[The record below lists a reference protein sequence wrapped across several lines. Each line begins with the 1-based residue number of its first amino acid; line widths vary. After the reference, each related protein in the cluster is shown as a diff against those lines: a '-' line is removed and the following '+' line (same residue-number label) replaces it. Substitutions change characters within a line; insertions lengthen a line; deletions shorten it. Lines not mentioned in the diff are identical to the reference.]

1 LSCHIEY
8 DFFESENFGSAER
21 QARMFADNGYETIV
35 VVGGDGVLQDA
46 LNGIL
51 SSERAGN
58 VSLGIIPNGIA
69 NDFASYWG
77 MTAGDYKT
85 AIDCIIARRVRKVD
99 VGCCSY
105 DTDVFEI
112 KQPQIVKWDAIGK
125 SVKRMGI
132 DEFIRVGVKSSIEDW
147 ILDDMHGICNF
158 LRLKQVP
165 SSLKGINGYQKL
177 LDLYNK
183 ARKTYKKGYET
194 KELINTLDMS
204 VIRNK
209 RQDVLAPLEEALGVV
224 MA

>member
-1 LSCHIEY
+1 MAMAKKKLMNPSHVLIFVEGDTDEVFFKTLIDYYASVCSNELLPYDVCNLKGVTRYSSKLLAKLKNEY
-8 DFFESENFGSAER
+8 LPTAKSGS
-21 QARMFADNGYETIV
+21 
-35 VVGGDGVLQDA
+35 
-46 LNGIL
+46 
-51 SSERAGN
+51 
-58 VSLGIIPNGIA
+58 
-69 NDFASYWG
+69 
-77 MTAGDYKT
+77 YKIKT
-85 AIDCIIARRVRKVD
+85 V
-99 VGCCSY
+99 CCSY
-105 DTDVFEI
+105 DTDVFEV

-147 ILDDMHGICNF
+147 ILDDVHGICNF

-194 KELINTLDMS
+194 KELINALDMS
-204 VIRNK
+204 AIRNK

-224 MA
+224 MP

>member
-1 LSCHIEY
+1 MAKKKLMNPSHVLIFVEGDTDEVFFKALIDYYASVSSNKLLPYDVCNLKGVTRYSSKLLAKLKNEY
-8 DFFESENFGSAER
+8 LPKAKLGS
-21 QARMFADNGYETIV
+21 
-35 VVGGDGVLQDA
+35 
-46 LNGIL
+46 
-51 SSERAGN
+51 
-58 VSLGIIPNGIA
+58 
-69 NDFASYWG
+69 
-77 MTAGDYKT
+77 YKIKT
-85 AIDCIIARRVRKVD
+85 V
-99 VGCCSY
+99 CCSY
-105 DTDVFEI
+105 DTDVFEV

-194 KELINTLDMS
+194 KELINALDMS
-204 VIRNK
+204 AIRNK

-224 MA
+224 MP

>member
-1 LSCHIEY
+1 MAMAKKKLMNPSHVLIFVEGDTDEVFFKALIDYYASVSSNKLLPYDVCNLRGITRYSSKLLAKLKNEY
-8 DFFESENFGSAER
+8 LPTAKTGS
-21 QARMFADNGYETIV
+21 
-35 VVGGDGVLQDA
+35 
-46 LNGIL
+46 
-51 SSERAGN
+51 
-58 VSLGIIPNGIA
+58 
-69 NDFASYWG
+69 
-77 MTAGDYKT
+77 YKIKT
-85 AIDCIIARRVRKVD
+85 V
-99 VGCCSY
+99 CCSY
-105 DTDVFEI
+105 DTDVFEV
-112 KQPQIVKWDAIGK
+112 KQPQIVKWNTISK

-194 KELINTLDMS
+194 KELINALDMS
-204 VIRNK
+204 AIRNK

-224 MA
+224 MP

>member
-1 LSCHIEY
+1 MAMAKKKLMNPSHVLIFVEGDTDEVFFKALIDYYASVSSSKLLPYDVCNLKGVTRYSSKLLAKLKNEY
-8 DFFESENFGSAER
+8 LPTAKTGS
-21 QARMFADNGYETIV
+21 
-35 VVGGDGVLQDA
+35 
-46 LNGIL
+46 
-51 SSERAGN
+51 
-58 VSLGIIPNGIA
+58 
-69 NDFASYWG
+69 
-77 MTAGDYKT
+77 YKIKT
-85 AIDCIIARRVRKVD
+85 V
-99 VGCCSY
+99 CCSY
-105 DTDVFEI
+105 DTDVFEV
-112 KQPQIVKWDAIGK
+112 KQPQIVKWNAIGK

-194 KELINTLDMS
+194 KELINALDMS
-204 VIRNK
+204 AIRNK

-224 MA
+224 MP

>member
-1 LSCHIEY
+1 MAKKKLMNPSHVLIFVEGDTDEVFFKALIDYYASVSSNKLLPYDICNLKGVTRYSSKLLAKLKNEY
-8 DFFESENFGSAER
+8 LPTAKTGS
-21 QARMFADNGYETIV
+21 
-35 VVGGDGVLQDA
+35 
-46 LNGIL
+46 
-51 SSERAGN
+51 
-58 VSLGIIPNGIA
+58 
-69 NDFASYWG
+69 
-77 MTAGDYKT
+77 YKIKT
-85 AIDCIIARRVRKVD
+85 V
-99 VGCCSY
+99 CCSY
-105 DTDVFEI
+105 DTDVFEV

-194 KELINTLDMS
+194 KELINALDMS
-204 VIRNK
+204 AIRNK
-209 RQDVLAPLEEALGVV
+209 RQDVLAPLEEALCVV
-224 MA
+224 RIRGRFFDPKANT

>member
-1 LSCHIEY
+1 MAMAKKELMTPSHVLIFVEGDTDEVFFKALIDYYASVSSNKLLPYDVCNLRGITRYSSKLLAKLKNEY
-8 DFFESENFGSAER
+8 LPTAKTGS
-21 QARMFADNGYETIV
+21 
-35 VVGGDGVLQDA
+35 
-46 LNGIL
+46 
-51 SSERAGN
+51 
-58 VSLGIIPNGIA
+58 
-69 NDFASYWG
+69 
-77 MTAGDYKT
+77 YKIKT
-85 AIDCIIARRVRKVD
+85 V
-99 VGCCSY
+99 CCSY
-105 DTDVFEI
+105 DTDVFEV

-194 KELINTLDMS
+194 KELINALDMS
-204 VIRNK
+204 AIRNK

-224 MA
+224 MP

>member
-1 LSCHIEY
+1 MAMAKKELMNPSHILIFVEGDTDEVFFKALIDYYASVSSNKLLPYDVCNLKGVTRYSSKLLAKLKNEY
-8 DFFESENFGSAER
+8 LPTAKTGS
-21 QARMFADNGYETIV
+21 
-35 VVGGDGVLQDA
+35 
-46 LNGIL
+46 
-51 SSERAGN
+51 
-58 VSLGIIPNGIA
+58 
-69 NDFASYWG
+69 
-77 MTAGDYKT
+77 YKIKT
-85 AIDCIIARRVRKVD
+85 V
-99 VGCCSY
+99 CCSY
-105 DTDVFEI
+105 DTDVFEV

-194 KELINTLDMS
+194 KELINALDMS
-204 VIRNK
+204 AIRNK
-209 RQDVLAPLEEALGVV
+209 RQDVLAPLEKALGVV
-224 MA
+224 MP